1 MAVKKKTPLVSDVP
15 LQSFYYTYGSWEGY
29 PFCGGWSVVRAA
41 DREKADALF
50 RKQHPDRT
58 AGTLNCSD
66 VYTWEEFM
74 LTGMSLNGNRG
85 VGCREIIEENYVKE
99 IRV

>member
-1 MAVKKKTPLVSDVP
+1 MAGKKGVP
-15 LQSFYYTYGSWEGY
+15 LKSNMALKSFYYTYGSYEGY
-29 PFCGGWSVVRAA
+29 PFQGGWSVVRAE
-41 DREKADALF
+41 DRAKADALF

-58 AGTLNCSD
+58 PGTLNCAD

-74 LTGMSLNGNRG
+74 LTGMSMNGNRG
-85 VGCREIIEENYVKE
+85 VGCREIIEENYKKE